1 MQNKNIKDVR
11 KVKNE
16 KKQDKVKIQ
25 IKMNK
30 NERKKKITPR
40 IKKED

>member
-25 IKMNK
+25 IKMNN